1 VRRLLLGLLVLGIV
15 FGVTS
20 FLGLGPV
27 VINREGDQ
35 RIAFLLGDP
44 VSVITEPGLAFT
56 VPFVNV
62 QVFDGRWRYL
72 STKPRVVQ
80 TSDLEQIVVD
90 HYAVWR
96 IADPLQFRRTFPG
109 PTGIQEAE
117 TQLDQQVRGQVREVI
132 GKKRLMEVLKEER
145 GEILAEIARQSA
157 EAAKRF
163 GVEIR
168 DVRISRTELPK
179 QTEENVFARMRAE
192 RDRLAR
198 KYRAEGEE
206 QARTIRAEADRQ
218 AQVIVAEARRD
229 AEMERGRGDAEA
241 ARIYAEA
248 YSQAPEFFGFTRS
261 LEAYRKTLGQGTTF
275 VLPPDHEFFRLLES
289 GGELPPGVRPVAAPR
304 APAPP
309 ASAPPAPAPP
319 SAPDVER

>member
-1 VRRLLLGLLVLGIV
+1 VKRLLLLLLLLAVAAGS
-15 FGVTS
+15 TS

-27 VINREGDQ
+27 VMNREGEQ

-44 VSVITEPGLAFT
+44 VAVITEPGLAFT

-62 QVFDGRWRYL
+62 EVFDGRWRHL

-80 TSDLEQIVVD
+80 TLDLEQIVVD

-96 IADPLQFRRTFPG
+96 ISDPLQFRRTFPG
-109 PTGIQEAE
+109 PAGLQEAE
-117 TQLDQQVRGQVREVI
+117 AQIDQQVRGQVREVI
-132 GKKRLMEVLKEER
+132 GKKSLMQVLKEER
-145 GEILAEIARQSA
+145 GEILAEITRQSS
-157 EAAKRF
+157 EAAERF

-206 QARTIRAEADRQ
+206 QARSIRAEADRE
-218 AQVIVAEARRD
+218 ALVIVAEARRD
-229 AEMERGRGDAEA
+229 AEVERGKGDAEA

-248 YSQAPEFFGFTRS
+248 YARDPEFFAFTRS
-261 LEAYRKTLGQGTTF
+261 LDAYRKTLGKGTTL
-275 VLPPDHEFFRLLES
+275 VLPPDHEFFRLFQS
-289 GGELPPGVRPVAAPR
+289 GGELPPGARESRARPEPTKPGAEAQ
-304 APAPP
+304 
-309 ASAPPAPAPP
+309 
-319 SAPDVER
+319 VER

>member
-1 VRRLLLGLLVLGIV
+1 LGVLLLVLLGV

-20 FLGLGPV
+20 FLGFGPV
-27 VINREGDQ
+27 VMNREGEQ
-35 RIAFLLGDP
+35 RIAVLLGDP

-62 QVFDGRWRYL
+62 QVFDGRWRHL

-80 TSDLEQIVVD
+80 TLDLEQIVVD

-96 IADPLQFRRTFPG
+96 IADPLQFRRTFPSG
-109 PTGIQEAE
+109 LLEAE
-117 TQLDQQVRGQVREVI
+117 TQIDQQVRGQVREVI
-132 GKKRLMEVLKEER
+132 GRKRLMQVLKDER
-145 GEILAEIARQSA
+145 EAILEEIARKSG

-168 DVRISRTELPK
+168 DVRINRTELPRE
-179 QTEENVFARMRAE
+179 TEENVYARMRAE

-206 QARTIRAEADRQ
+206 QARAIRAEADRE

-229 AEMERGRGDAEA
+229 AEVERGRGDAEA

-248 YSQAPEFFGFTRS
+248 YSQDAEFYAFTRG
-261 LEAYRKTLGQGTTF
+261 LEAYRKTLGEGTTL
-275 VLPPDHEFFRLLES
+275 VLPPDHEFFRLFES
-289 GGELPPGVRPVAAPR
+289 GGELPRDGAGQ
-304 APAPP
+304 
-309 ASAPPAPAPP
+309 
-319 SAPDVER
+319 